1 MRSKYEQRLK
11 EAMRLLRE
19 ARYLTDE
26 VAADMED
33 DALAGIKSFDSAN
46 CGHDAYVLLMQQSG
60 QMREVSEDITHAR
73 ERAFQLRK
81 NIII

>member
-1 MRSKYEQRLK
+1 MRSKYAERIK

-19 ARYLTDE
+19 ARYLLDE

-33 DALAGIKSFDSAN
+33 DALKGIKSFDSAT
-46 CGHDAYVLLMQQSG
+46 CGQDAYALLMQQSG
-60 QMREVSEDITHAR
+60 EMREVSEGITHTR

-81 NIII
+81 NLVI